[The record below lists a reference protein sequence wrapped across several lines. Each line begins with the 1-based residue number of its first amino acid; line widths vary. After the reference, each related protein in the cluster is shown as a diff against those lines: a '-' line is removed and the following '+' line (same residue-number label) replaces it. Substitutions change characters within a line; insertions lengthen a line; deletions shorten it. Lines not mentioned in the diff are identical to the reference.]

1 MFPIPLPTGEGLAMP
16 WWALLGGLSLVLDH
30 YAWFHMPVHAVN
42 LWRMLGAALMIG
54 GVALIARH

>member
-1 MFPIPLPTGEGLAMP
+1 MP